1 MVCNPKIIMLS
12 LPQGILQ
19 LYTREM
25 QNTSPNSFT
34 VILFHFLKR
43 YLTLITCHCNLC
55 PDRHTLS
62 PPFFCMGN
70 VRRQFF
76 LLPEATAQKKSGMW
90 KAKPKTVKENALATL
105 RQAKTDTENIFTH
118 NCKPAIIWLIQA
130 KLFGL
135 YV

>member
-19 LYTREM
+19 LYIREM

-62 PPFFCMGN
+62 LSFAWEMCGDSSF
-70 VRRQFF
+70 
-76 LLPEATAQKKSGMW
+76 SS
-90 KAKPKTVKENALATL
+90 L
-105 RQAKTDTENIFTH
+105 RQRHKKKWNVEGKA
-118 NCKPAIIWLIQA
+118 
-130 KLFGL
+130 
-135 YV
+135 